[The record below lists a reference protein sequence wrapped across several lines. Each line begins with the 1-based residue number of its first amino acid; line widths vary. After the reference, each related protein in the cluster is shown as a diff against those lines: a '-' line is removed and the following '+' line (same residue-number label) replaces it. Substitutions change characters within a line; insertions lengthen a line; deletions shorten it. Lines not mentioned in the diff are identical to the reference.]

1 MRVALQDLPNR
12 APSPDLQMRLQILA
26 SRERSRRISRRTMA
40 EHWEQWRQRTVLSL
54 NNLLRPLML
63 PVAGGFASA
72 CLLFGMLVPDFAVV
86 RSISNDVPT
95 PLLYTQASV
104 SYLMPIALSENE
116 IEIDVHID
124 DQGRMTD
131 YHVLSGQGLLR
142 NEQMRRR
149 LESTLLITQFNPATT
164 FGQPT
169 FGRVRVRLVRDEV
182 DVKG

>member
-1 MRVALQDLPNR
+1 
-12 APSPDLQMRLQILA
+12 
-26 SRERSRRISRRTMA
+26 
-40 EHWEQWRQRTVLSL
+40 
-54 NNLLRPLML
+54 
-63 PVAGGFASA
+63 
-72 CLLFGMLVPDFAVV
+72 MLVPDFAVV

-95 PLLYTQASV
+95 PLLYKTSV

-149 LESTLLITQFNPATT
+149 LESTLLSRSSTP
-164 FGQPT
+164 
-169 FGRVRVRLVRDEV
+169 RLRSGSLPSGAFVCGWFV
-182 DVKG
+182 TK